1 MKTPME
7 SADTSGRRKAPGSR
21 TGAEAGAAVTPDWQH
36 RTPRTR
42 LLMWVGWLA
51 LVALTVFC
59 WQVMTKDTIWAF
71 VADAPEQAADLGG
84 RMFPPRWS
92 YINQLWMPLWDTL
105 NIATLGTLLGIIFAI
120 PVAFLAASNTT
131 PSRYFVRPVALFIIV
146 ASRSINSLIW
156 ALLLVSIIGPGLL
169 AGIVAIALRSI
180 GFVAKLLY
188 EAIEET
194 DRQQIEAI
202 TATGASAAQI
212 VSYGIVPQVMPAFY
226 GISVFRWDINI
237 RESTILGLVGAGGIG
252 LQLQASLNTLAWPQ
266 VTMIFV
272 VILATVVLSEWVSA
286 RVRHAII

>member
-1 MKTPME
+1 M
-7 SADTSGRRKAPGSR
+7 
-21 TGAEAGAAVTPDWQH
+21 GAVNTEPLWQH
-36 RTPRTR
+36 RSSSMR
-42 LLMWVGWLA
+42 LLLWVGWLC
-51 LVALTVFC
+51 LVALFVFC
-59 WQVMTKDTIWAF
+59 WQVMTKNTIWAF
-71 VADAPEQAADLGG
+71 VADAPRQAADLGS
-84 RMFPPRWS
+84 RMVPPRWS
-92 YINQLWMPLWDTL
+92 YLDVLWKPLWDTM
-105 NIATLGTLLGIIFAI
+105 NIATLGTLLGVIFAV

-131 PSRYFVRPVALFIIV
+131 PSRLFVRPVALFIIV

-194 DRQQIEAI
+194 DKLQIEAVA
-202 TATGASAAQI
+202 ATGASGAQI
-212 VSYGIVPQVMPAFY
+212 LNYAIVPQILPAFY

-252 LQLQASLNTLAWPQ
+252 VQLQASLNTLAWPQ
-266 VTMIFV
+266 VTMIFIVILGTV
-272 VILATVVLSEWVSA
+272 VISEWISA